1 MVFPII
7 FPLMSFSE
15 LIRSEKELLQRLLLI
30 SQRQLEIVD
39 MGNSSLLVQHL
50 QQRERLW
57 GEFEFLEQKLAPYKG
72 IAPEKRVWESAEERL
87 LTELALNHCKTL
99 LEEIIANDQ
108 ISLMKA
114 AELKDKAEKDLR
126 RVQLS
131 KNVVP
136 AYSKQ
141 SQLQR

>member
-1 MVFPII
+1 
-7 FPLMSFSE
+7 MSFSE
-15 LIRSEKELLQRLLLI
+15 LIRSEEELLQRLLLV

-57 GEFEFLEQKLAPYKG
+57 DEFVLLEQKLAPHKG
-72 IAPEKRVWESAEERL
+72 ILPEKRVWESTEERL
-87 LTELALNHCKTL
+87 LTESALNHCKTL
-99 LEEIIANDQ
+99 LEEIMATDQ
-108 ISLMKA
+108 ISLKKA

-136 AYSKQ
+136 AYTKQ